1 MKGLRTQS
9 RQGTAGPEPEQG
21 QAVWKEGP
29 RGRMEEVE
37 SAGLGW
43 SLAPCEGAQK
53 GGT

>member
-1 MKGLRTQS
+1 MKRLLTQS

-21 QAVWKEGP
+21 QGVWKEGL

-43 SLAPCEGAQK
+43 SLVPSEGAQK